1 MRALEPPRPVAEQV
15 ALQWAAEF
23 FRERGSEMTPEGSA
37 FMAYDPDTLIEM
49 YDNGKESQREFDIY
63 LRRVLGLSLTS
74 GIHGDAA
81 RCEIA
86 DLVAELIERGDPL
99 PNPVKTWVVKFL
111 RRDDIFYPP
120 KKPGPDA
127 TVLAHRNVCI
137 CEAAEHIAKTWNFDV
152 TRNVATDRASAASI
166 VREGLREGAGVN
178 LTEKAI
184 NKVCAENRFLFENGR
199 GPS

>member
-1 MRALEPPRPVAEQV
+1 MRAPEPSRPVAEQE
-15 ALQWAAEF
+15 ALQWATEF

-49 YDNGKESQREFDIY
+49 YDNREDNRREFDIY
-63 LRRVLGLSLTS
+63 LGRLLWLSLTS
-74 GIHGDAA
+74 GIHGEAA

-86 DLVAELIERGDPL
+86 ELVAEIIERGEPL
-99 PNPVKTWVVKFL
+99 PKPLKSWIVRFL
-111 RRDDIFYPP
+111 RRDDIFYPR
-120 KKPGPDA
+120 KNPGPDA
-127 TVLAHRNVCI
+127 TLLAHRDVCI
-137 CEAAEHIAKTWNFDV
+137 HEAAEHIAKTWSFDL

-166 VREGLREGAGVN
+166 VREGLRDGAGIN

-184 NKVCAENRFLFENGR
+184 NKICAQARSFFGT

>member
-1 MRALEPPRPVAEQV
+1 MRALEPPRPVAEQE
-15 ALQWAAEF
+15 ALQWATEF
-23 FRERGSEMTPEGSA
+23 FRELGSEMTPEGSA

-49 YDNGKESQREFDIY
+49 YDSRKEDQREFDVH
-63 LRRVLGLSLTS
+63 LAGVLGLSLTS